1 MLHKPN
7 FRFLVQTVLV
17 ISFAFSI
24 TAIAQPQKNNN
35 FPVKHET
42 FENGINLER
51 IKALLHD
58 EILFKNDIPTQLDEI
73 FGIDSN
79 KNFPNPVIPNSSL
92 LKYGIDTAIIYC
104 IGDVRRYTYSFSE
117 KGKMK
122 SELIEH
128 RLSDVWVPMN
138 RTNIEF
144 DENGNRTE
152 LIYKY
157 WENGKWNDSYRELY
171 TTDERGNMLSK
182 LLLGYDEDGV
192 WRSFRRFNYKYDN
205 NNNIVFYSWENI
217 VDSNLDLWTGR
228 YRITSIYDENN
239 YLLSEV
245 LEGCVTDVYS
255 FTTRRTYNYD
265 SLGRSLGFLME
276 GWFNNV
282 WTLGN
287 RVICY
292 YNANGTSQVQQ
303 YERLIEGVWTPESR
317 ETKTSSENGNV
328 ITIFNEDLNNSAC
341 NNLWRYIYIYDSE
354 KRMLSSS
361 VDIFENQAW
370 KPESHRLF
378 GYDPNGNLNTI
389 KLEQMLN
396 SQWAER
402 TNMIEVNDNVG
413 NYYSF
418 FGSELSLH
426 YKQFLTK
433 TEKEEN
439 INPVTYQLYS
449 NYPNPFNPATTITY
463 QLPHSGYT
471 SLKIFDML
479 GNEVTTLV
487 NEQKEMGK
495 YTIQFDASSMAS
507 GMYLYQLKVN
517 DFVSVKKMIL
527 LK

>member
-1 MLHKPN
+1 MLRKPD
-7 FRFLVQTVLV
+7 FRFLVQIVLV

-35 FPVKHET
+35 FPVKHKT
-42 FENGINLER
+42 FENDINLER

-58 EILFKNDIPTQLDEI
+58 EILFKNVIPNQLDEI
-73 FGIDSN
+73 FRIDPD
-79 KNFPNPVIPNSSL
+79 KKFPNPVIPNSSS

-104 IGDVRRYTYSFSE
+104 VGDVRRYTYSFSE
-117 KGKMK
+117 KGKIK

-128 RLSDVWVPMN
+128 RLLDTWVPMN
-138 RTNIEF
+138 STNIEF

-192 WRSFRRFNYKYDN
+192 WRNFRRFNYRYDN

-217 VDSNLDLWTGR
+217 ADSNLDLWSFR
-228 YRITSIYDENN
+228 YRITSKYDENN
-239 YLLSEV
+239 YLLSEI
-245 LEGCVTDVYS
+245 LEGWVTDAYS

-276 GWFNNV
+276 GWFNNA

-292 YNANGTSQVQQ
+292 YDAAGTTQVKQ
-303 YERLIEGVWTPESR
+303 YERLLEGVWIPESR

-328 ITIFNEDLNNSAC
+328 ITVFNEDLNNSAC
-341 NNLWRYIYIYDSE
+341 NTLRRSSNMYDSE
-354 KRMLSSS
+354 SRMLSSS
-361 VDIFENQAW
+361 VDIFENQIW
-370 KPESHRLF
+370 NHETRRLF
-378 GYDPNGNLNTI
+378 GYDPECNLTSL

-396 SQWAER
+396 SQWVEN
-402 TNMIEVNDNVG
+402 TNVIEINDNAG

-418 FGSELSLH
+418 SGSELSLH
-426 YKQFLTK
+426 YKQLLTE
-433 TEKEEN
+433 TEKKEN
-439 INPVTYQLYS
+439 LNPVTYQLYS
-449 NYPNPFNPATTITY
+449 NYPNPFNPVTTITY
-463 QLPHSGYT
+463 QLPYSGYT
-471 SLKIFDML
+471 SLKVFDML
-479 GNEVTTLV
+479 GNEVTTLA
-487 NEQKEMGK
+487 NEQKEIGK
-495 YTIQFDASSMAS
+495 YTVQFDASSLAS

-517 DFVSVKKMIL
+517 DFISVKKMIL